1 MFERPAGG
9 GRALIVALDFGQA
22 DPDYRVAEI
31 KALAESAGAL
41 VVAVVRGKRKRPDP
55 ALFAGKGKVDE
66 ILARRIETEADI
78 VLFDHALSGV
88 QQRNLEKKLDCRVV
102 DRAGLIL
109 DIFALRARSAD
120 GKLQVELAQ
129 LAHMATRLAG
139 GWTHLERQTG
149 GIGLRGPGETQLET
163 DRRLIGERVKLLRG
177 RLARVA
183 RSRAV
188 QSRTRRRAQVRTI
201 ALVGYTNAGKSTLF
215 NRLTGAKAYA
225 ADQLFAT
232 LDTTLRKWHVPG
244 AAPIV
249 LSDTVGFIRDLPH
262 DLVAAFRSTLA
273 EAADADLILHVIDGS
288 VEHRDEQVE
297 AVDKVLE
304 AIGAAAVPRLR
315 VLNKI
320 DVHGAS
326 PGVERDG
333 CGNISTVRLSASTG
347 AGCADLSAALAERF
361 PAPEP
366 STERDEAEPRQDLH
380 DVEASPHSA

>member
-1 MFERPAGG
+1 MFERPSGG
-9 GRALIVALDFGQA
+9 GRALIVALDFGHD
-22 DPDYRVAEI
+22 DPAYRLAEI
-31 KALAESAGAL
+31 EALAGSAGAL
-41 VVAVVRGKRKRPDP
+41 VVGVVRGKRQRPDP

-66 ILARRIETEADI
+66 ILAQRIATAADV
-78 VLFDHALSGV
+78 VLFDHSLSGV
-88 QQRNLEKKLDCRVV
+88 QQRNLEQKLDCRVV

-109 DIFALRARSAD
+109 DIFALRARSAE

-188 QSRTRRRAQVRTI
+188 QSRTRRRARVRTI

-232 LDTTLRKWHVPG
+232 LDTTLRKWPVPG
-244 AAPIV
+244 AAPLV

-262 DLVAAFRSTLA
+262 DLVAAFRATLT

-288 VEHRDEQVE
+288 IEQRDEQVD
-297 AVDKVLE
+297 AVDGVLE

-320 DVHGAS
+320 DVHGAV

-347 AGCADLSAALAERF
+347 AGCADLCAALAERF
-361 PAPEP
+361 PA
-366 STERDEAEPRQDLH
+366 SGMAAALDEGQPRQDVH
-380 DVEASPHSA
+380 DLEAPPHSA